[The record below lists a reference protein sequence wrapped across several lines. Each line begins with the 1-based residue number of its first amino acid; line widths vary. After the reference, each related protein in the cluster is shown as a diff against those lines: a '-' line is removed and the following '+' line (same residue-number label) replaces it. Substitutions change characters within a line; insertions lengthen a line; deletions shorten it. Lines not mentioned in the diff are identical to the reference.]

1 MEFITKCP
9 FCDNNNWIT
18 WHHVGCPYSY
28 DQEIDIK
35 GNIKCDCNTKYNI
48 LDAEFN
54 CQSEE
59 HLRKHGDKYVGF
71 TRKNQIRKISVMI
84 GKMQNCSTNFEDKL
98 IDYPFQMNI
107 HELSKDKFI
116 DCLYDLFNKQE
127 KEVYN
132 NFLDMLYGK
141 FGISI
146 TEMFLKPYNEKLYA
160 TDLTKLDK
168 DAMGR
173 FFPYANISEIINN
186 MKNHSN
192 TSYNNTFMYPKKGAQ
207 VIVNKLCE
215 KVDMNKVML
224 NTSVTSID
232 LNKKE
237 VTLSTK
243 EVISY
248 NNLINTIPFNKFL
261 SLLNIQEYTNFS
273 NELSYNKVL
282 VFNLGFDKKSTYNN
296 TDWIYFPDKNINF
309 YRAGF
314 YDNILS
320 NDKLSMY
327 IEIGYS
333 KESIIDESTINK
345 ELSLTLDNLKKC
357 KIIDDTFKLVKYE
370 SIIMDPAYVHIDT
383 LHDKLVKEIIND
395 LETKNVYSVGR
406 YGSWTYSSM
415 EDAMLQSKELVEKL

>member
-1 MEFITKCP
+1 MKVNNLIIGGGISGLTLANYITDYLIVEKDSSLGGYARTHYVDDYIWDYAGHFFHFKTDEFKSMFINSMDKN
-9 FCDNNNWIT
+9 DYI
-18 WHHVGCPYSY
+18 
-28 DQEIDIK
+28 IK
-35 GNIKCDCNTKYNI
+35 NKNTYI
-48 LDAEFN
+48 
-54 CQSEE
+54 
-59 HLRKHGDKYVGF
+59 Y
-71 TRKNQIRKISVMI
+71 
-84 GKMQNCSTNFEDKL
+84 FEDKL

-116 DCLYDLFNKQE
+116 DCLYDLFNKHE

-320 NDKLSMY
+320 TDKLSMY

>member
-1 MEFITKCP
+1 MKVNNLIIGGGISGLTLANYITDYLIVEKDSSLGGYARTHYVDDYIWDYAGHFFHFKTDEFKSMFINSMDKN
-9 FCDNNNWIT
+9 DYI
-18 WHHVGCPYSY
+18 
-28 DQEIDIK
+28 IK
-35 GNIKCDCNTKYNI
+35 NKNTYI
-48 LDAEFN
+48 
-54 CQSEE
+54 
-59 HLRKHGDKYVGF
+59 Y
-71 TRKNQIRKISVMI
+71 
-84 GKMQNCSTNFEDKL
+84 FEDKL

-127 KEVYN
+127 KEVYT

-320 NDKLSMY
+320 TDKLSMY

>member
-1 MEFITKCP
+1 MKVNNLIIGGGISGLTLANYITDYLIVEKDSSLGGYARTHYVDDYIWDYAGHFFHFKTDEFKSMFINSMDKN
-9 FCDNNNWIT
+9 DYI
-18 WHHVGCPYSY
+18 
-28 DQEIDIK
+28 IK
-35 GNIKCDCNTKYNI
+35 NKNTYI
-48 LDAEFN
+48 
-54 CQSEE
+54 
-59 HLRKHGDKYVGF
+59 Y
-71 TRKNQIRKISVMI
+71 
-84 GKMQNCSTNFEDKL
+84 FEDKL

-107 HELSKDKFI
+107 RELSKDKFI

-127 KEVYN
+127 KKVYT

-320 NDKLSMY
+320 TDKLSMY

-333 KESIIDESTINK
+333 KESVIDESTINK

>member
-1 MEFITKCP
+1 MKVNNLIIGGGISGLTLANYITDYLIVEKDSSLGGYARTHYVDDYIWDYAGHFFHFKTDEFKSMFINSMDKN
-9 FCDNNNWIT
+9 DYI
-18 WHHVGCPYSY
+18 
-28 DQEIDIK
+28 IK
-35 GNIKCDCNTKYNI
+35 NKNTYI
-48 LDAEFN
+48 
-54 CQSEE
+54 
-59 HLRKHGDKYVGF
+59 Y
-71 TRKNQIRKISVMI
+71 
-84 GKMQNCSTNFEDKL
+84 FEDKL

-127 KEVYN
+127 KKVYT

-320 NDKLSMY
+320 TDKLSMY

>member
-1 MEFITKCP
+1 MKVNNLIIGGGISGLTLANYITDYLIVEKDSSLGGYARTHYVDDYIWDYAGHFFHFKTDEFKSMFINSMDKN
-9 FCDNNNWIT
+9 DYI
-18 WHHVGCPYSY
+18 
-28 DQEIDIK
+28 IK
-35 GNIKCDCNTKYNI
+35 NKNTYI
-48 LDAEFN
+48 
-54 CQSEE
+54 
-59 HLRKHGDKYVGF
+59 Y
-71 TRKNQIRKISVMI
+71 
-84 GKMQNCSTNFEDKL
+84 FEDKL

-127 KEVYN
+127 KEVYT

-320 NDKLSMY
+320 TDKLSMY

-383 LHDKLVKEIIND
+383 EHDKKVKQIINE
-395 LETKNVYSVGR
+395 LEKDNVYSVGR

>member
-1 MEFITKCP
+1 MKVNNLIIGGGISGLTLANYITDYLIVEKDSSLGGYARTHYVDDYIWDYAGHFFHFKTEEFKSMFINSMDK
-9 FCDNNNWIT
+9 NNYI
-18 WHHVGCPYSY
+18 
-28 DQEIDIK
+28 IK
-35 GNIKCDCNTKYNI
+35 NKNTYI
-48 LDAEFN
+48 
-54 CQSEE
+54 
-59 HLRKHGDKYVGF
+59 Y
-71 TRKNQIRKISVMI
+71 
-84 GKMQNCSTNFEDKL
+84 FEDKL

-127 KEVYN
+127 KEVYT

-141 FGISI
+141 FGTSI

-243 EVISY
+243 DVITY

-320 NDKLSMY
+320 TDKLSMY

-383 LHDKLVKEIIND
+383 LHDKKVKEIIND

>member
-1 MEFITKCP
+1 MKVNNLIIGGGISGLTLANYITDYLIVEKDSSLGGYARTHYVDDYIWDYAGHFFHFKTDEFKSMFINSMDKK
-9 FCDNNNWIT
+9 DYI
-18 WHHVGCPYSY
+18 
-28 DQEIDIK
+28 IK
-35 GNIKCDCNTKYNI
+35 NKNTYI
-48 LDAEFN
+48 
-54 CQSEE
+54 
-59 HLRKHGDKYVGF
+59 Y
-71 TRKNQIRKISVMI
+71 
-84 GKMQNCSTNFEDKL
+84 FEDKL

-248 NNLINTIPFNKFL
+248 DNLINTIPFNKFL

-320 NDKLSMY
+320 TDKLSMY

>member
-1 MEFITKCP
+1 MKVNNLIIGGGISGLTLANYITDYLIVEKDSSLGGYTRTHYVDDYIWDYAGHFFHFKTDEFKSMFINSMDKN
-9 FCDNNNWIT
+9 DYI
-18 WHHVGCPYSY
+18 
-28 DQEIDIK
+28 IK
-35 GNIKCDCNTKYNI
+35 NKNTYI
-48 LDAEFN
+48 
-54 CQSEE
+54 
-59 HLRKHGDKYVGF
+59 Y
-71 TRKNQIRKISVMI
+71 
-84 GKMQNCSTNFEDKL
+84 FEDKL

-127 KEVYN
+127 KEVYT

-248 NNLINTIPFNKFL
+248 DNLINTIPFNKFL

-320 NDKLSMY
+320 TDKLSMY

>member
-1 MEFITKCP
+1 MKVNNLIIGGGISGLTLANYITDYLIVEKDSSLGGYARTHYVDDYIWDYAGHFFHFKTDEFKSMFINSMDKN
-9 FCDNNNWIT
+9 DYI
-18 WHHVGCPYSY
+18 
-28 DQEIDIK
+28 IK
-35 GNIKCDCNTKYNI
+35 NKNTYI
-48 LDAEFN
+48 
-54 CQSEE
+54 
-59 HLRKHGDKYVGF
+59 Y
-71 TRKNQIRKISVMI
+71 
-84 GKMQNCSTNFEDKL
+84 FEDKL

-127 KEVYN
+127 KEVYT

-237 VTLSTK
+237 ATLSNGET
-243 EVISY
+243 VSY
-248 NNLINTIPFNKFL
+248 NNLVNTIPFNKFL
-261 SLLNIQEYTNFS
+261 NLLNIQEYTSFS

-320 NDKLSMY
+320 TDKLSMY

-383 LHDKLVKEIIND
+383 EHDKKVKQIINE
-395 LETKNVYSVGR
+395 LEKDNVYSVGR

-415 EDAMLQSKELVEKL
+415 EDAMLQSKELVKKI

>member
-1 MEFITKCP
+1 MKVNNLIIGGGISGLTLANYITDYIIVEKDSSLGGYARTHYVDDYIWDYAGHFFHFKTDEFKSMFINSMDKN
-9 FCDNNNWIT
+9 DYI
-18 WHHVGCPYSY
+18 
-28 DQEIDIK
+28 IK
-35 GNIKCDCNTKYNI
+35 NKNTYI
-48 LDAEFN
+48 
-54 CQSEE
+54 
-59 HLRKHGDKYVGF
+59 Y
-71 TRKNQIRKISVMI
+71 
-84 GKMQNCSTNFEDKL
+84 FEDKL

-160 TDLTKLDK
+160 TELTKLDK

-215 KVDMNKVML
+215 KVDMNKVVL

-320 NDKLSMY
+320 TDKLSMY

-333 KESIIDESTINK
+333 KESVIDESTINK

>member
-1 MEFITKCP
+1 MKVNNLIIGGGISGLTLANYITDYLIVEKDSSLGGYARTHYVDDYIWDYAGHFFHFKTDEFKSMFINSMDKK
-9 FCDNNNWIT
+9 DYI
-18 WHHVGCPYSY
+18 
-28 DQEIDIK
+28 IK
-35 GNIKCDCNTKYNI
+35 NKNTYI
-48 LDAEFN
+48 
-54 CQSEE
+54 
-59 HLRKHGDKYVGF
+59 Y
-71 TRKNQIRKISVMI
+71 
-84 GKMQNCSTNFEDKL
+84 FEDKL

-127 KEVYN
+127 KKVYT

-320 NDKLSMY
+320 TDKLSMY

-383 LHDKLVKEIIND
+383 LYDKLVKEIIND

>member
-1 MEFITKCP
+1 MKVNNLIIGGGISGLTLANYITDYLIVEKDSSLGGYARTHYVDDYIWDYAGHFFHFKTDEFKSMFINSMDKK
-9 FCDNNNWIT
+9 DYI
-18 WHHVGCPYSY
+18 
-28 DQEIDIK
+28 IK
-35 GNIKCDCNTKYNI
+35 NKNTYI
-48 LDAEFN
+48 
-54 CQSEE
+54 
-59 HLRKHGDKYVGF
+59 Y
-71 TRKNQIRKISVMI
+71 
-84 GKMQNCSTNFEDKL
+84 FEDKL

-127 KEVYN
+127 KKVYT

-173 FFPYANISEIINN
+173 FFPYANIKEIINN

-320 NDKLSMY
+320 TDKLSMY

-406 YGSWTYSSM
+406 YGNWTYSSM

>member
-1 MEFITKCP
+1 MKVNNLIIGGGISGLTLANYITDYLIVEKDSSLGGYARTHYVDDYIWDYAGHFFHFKTDEFKSMFINSMDKK
-9 FCDNNNWIT
+9 DYI
-18 WHHVGCPYSY
+18 
-28 DQEIDIK
+28 IK
-35 GNIKCDCNTKYNI
+35 NKNTYI
-48 LDAEFN
+48 
-54 CQSEE
+54 
-59 HLRKHGDKYVGF
+59 Y
-71 TRKNQIRKISVMI
+71 
-84 GKMQNCSTNFEDKL
+84 FEDKL

-127 KEVYN
+127 KKVYT

-237 VTLSTK
+237 VTLFTK

-248 NNLINTIPFNKFL
+248 DNLINTIPFNKFL

-320 NDKLSMY
+320 TDKLSMY

>member
-1 MEFITKCP
+1 MKVNNLIIGGGISGLTLANYITDYLIVEKDSSLGGYARTHYVDDYIWDYAGHFFHFKTDEFKSMFINSMDKN
-9 FCDNNNWIT
+9 DYI
-18 WHHVGCPYSY
+18 
-28 DQEIDIK
+28 IK
-35 GNIKCDCNTKYNI
+35 NKNTYKY
-48 LDAEFN
+48 
-54 CQSEE
+54 
-59 HLRKHGDKYVGF
+59 
-71 TRKNQIRKISVMI
+71 
-84 GKMQNCSTNFEDKL
+84 FEDKL

-127 KEVYN
+127 KEVYT

-320 NDKLSMY
+320 TDKLSMY

>member
-1 MEFITKCP
+1 MKVNNLIIGGGISGLTLANYITDYLIVEKDSSLGGYARTHYVDDYIWDYAGHFFHFKTDEFKSMFINSMDKN
-9 FCDNNNWIT
+9 DYI
-18 WHHVGCPYSY
+18 
-28 DQEIDIK
+28 IK
-35 GNIKCDCNTKYNI
+35 NKNTYI
-48 LDAEFN
+48 
-54 CQSEE
+54 
-59 HLRKHGDKYVGF
+59 Y
-71 TRKNQIRKISVMI
+71 
-84 GKMQNCSTNFEDKL
+84 FEDKL

-127 KEVYN
+127 KKVYT

-320 NDKLSMY
+320 TDKLSMY

-333 KESIIDESTINK
+333 KESVIDESTINK

>member
-1 MEFITKCP
+1 MKVNNLIIGGGISGLTLANYITDYLIVEKDSSLGGYARTHYVDDYIWDYAGHFFHFKTDEFKSMFINSMDKN
-9 FCDNNNWIT
+9 DYI
-18 WHHVGCPYSY
+18 
-28 DQEIDIK
+28 IK
-35 GNIKCDCNTKYNI
+35 NKNTYI
-48 LDAEFN
+48 
-54 CQSEE
+54 
-59 HLRKHGDKYVGF
+59 Y
-71 TRKNQIRKISVMI
+71 
-84 GKMQNCSTNFEDKL
+84 FEDKL

-237 VTLSTK
+237 ATLSNGET
-243 EVISY
+243 VSY
-248 NNLINTIPFNKFL
+248 NNLVNTIPFNKFL
-261 SLLNIQEYTNFS
+261 NLLNIQEYTSFS

-320 NDKLSMY
+320 TDKLSMY

>member
-1 MEFITKCP
+1 MKVNNLIIGGGISGLTLANYITDYLIVEKDSSLGGYARTHYVDDYIWDYAGHFFHFKTDEFKSMFINSMDKN
-9 FCDNNNWIT
+9 DYI
-18 WHHVGCPYSY
+18 
-28 DQEIDIK
+28 IK
-35 GNIKCDCNTKYNI
+35 NKNTYI
-48 LDAEFN
+48 
-54 CQSEE
+54 
-59 HLRKHGDKYVGF
+59 Y
-71 TRKNQIRKISVMI
+71 
-84 GKMQNCSTNFEDKL
+84 FEDKL

-261 SLLNIQEYTNFS
+261 SLLNIQKYTNFS

-320 NDKLSMY
+320 TDKLSMY

>member
-1 MEFITKCP
+1 MKVNNLIIGGGISGLTLANYITDYLIVEKDSSLGGYARTHYVDDYIWDYAGHFFHFKTDEFKSMFINSMDKN
-9 FCDNNNWIT
+9 DYI
-18 WHHVGCPYSY
+18 
-28 DQEIDIK
+28 IK
-35 GNIKCDCNTKYNI
+35 NKNTYI
-48 LDAEFN
+48 
-54 CQSEE
+54 
-59 HLRKHGDKYVGF
+59 Y
-71 TRKNQIRKISVMI
+71 
-84 GKMQNCSTNFEDKL
+84 FEDKL

-127 KEVYN
+127 KEVYT

-320 NDKLSMY
+320 TDKLSMY

-383 LHDKLVKEIIND
+383 EHDKKVKQIINE

>member
-1 MEFITKCP
+1 MKVNNLIIGGGISGLTLANYITDYLIVEKDSSLGGYARTHYVDDYIWDYAGHFFHFKTEEFKSMFINSMDKN
-9 FCDNNNWIT
+9 DYI
-18 WHHVGCPYSY
+18 
-28 DQEIDIK
+28 IK
-35 GNIKCDCNTKYNI
+35 NKNTYI
-48 LDAEFN
+48 
-54 CQSEE
+54 
-59 HLRKHGDKYVGF
+59 Y
-71 TRKNQIRKISVMI
+71 
-84 GKMQNCSTNFEDKL
+84 FEDKL

-127 KEVYN
+127 KEVYT

-248 NNLINTIPFNKFL
+248 DNLINTIPFNKFL

-320 NDKLSMY
+320 TDKLSMY

-383 LHDKLVKEIIND
+383 LHDKLAKKIIND

>member
-1 MEFITKCP
+1 
-9 FCDNNNWIT
+9 
-18 WHHVGCPYSY
+18 
-28 DQEIDIK
+28 
-35 GNIKCDCNTKYNI
+35 
-48 LDAEFN
+48 
-54 CQSEE
+54 
-59 HLRKHGDKYVGF
+59 
-71 TRKNQIRKISVMI
+71 
-84 GKMQNCSTNFEDKL
+84 
-98 IDYPFQMNI
+98 
-107 HELSKDKFI
+107 
-116 DCLYDLFNKQE
+116 
-127 KEVYN
+127 
-132 NFLDMLYGK
+132 MLYGK

-320 NDKLSMY
+320 TDKLSMY

>member
-1 MEFITKCP
+1 MKVNNLIIGGGISGLTLANYITDYLIVEKDSSLGGYARTHYVDDYIWDYAGHFFHFKTDEFKSMFINSMDKN
-9 FCDNNNWIT
+9 DYI
-18 WHHVGCPYSY
+18 
-28 DQEIDIK
+28 IK
-35 GNIKCDCNTKYNI
+35 NKNTYI
-48 LDAEFN
+48 
-54 CQSEE
+54 
-59 HLRKHGDKYVGF
+59 Y
-71 TRKNQIRKISVMI
+71 
-84 GKMQNCSTNFEDKL
+84 FEDKL

-248 NNLINTIPFNKFL
+248 DNLINTIPFNKFL

-320 NDKLSMY
+320 TDKLSMY

>member
-1 MEFITKCP
+1 MKVNNLIIGGGISGLTLANYITDYLIVEKDSSLGGYARTHYIDDYIWDYAGHFFHFKTDEFKSMFINSMDKK
-9 FCDNNNWIT
+9 DYI
-18 WHHVGCPYSY
+18 
-28 DQEIDIK
+28 IK
-35 GNIKCDCNTKYNI
+35 NKNTYI
-48 LDAEFN
+48 
-54 CQSEE
+54 
-59 HLRKHGDKYVGF
+59 Y
-71 TRKNQIRKISVMI
+71 
-84 GKMQNCSTNFEDKL
+84 FEDKL

-127 KEVYN
+127 KKVYT

-173 FFPYANISEIINN
+173 FFPYANIKEIINN

-248 NNLINTIPFNKFL
+248 DNLINTIPFNKFL

-320 NDKLSMY
+320 TDKLSMY

>member
-1 MEFITKCP
+1 MKVNNLIIGGGISGLTLANYITDYLIVEKDSSLGGYARTHYVDDYIWDYAGHFFHFKTDEFKSMFINSMDKK
-9 FCDNNNWIT
+9 DYI
-18 WHHVGCPYSY
+18 
-28 DQEIDIK
+28 IK
-35 GNIKCDCNTKYNI
+35 NKNTYI
-48 LDAEFN
+48 
-54 CQSEE
+54 
-59 HLRKHGDKYVGF
+59 Y
-71 TRKNQIRKISVMI
+71 
-84 GKMQNCSTNFEDKL
+84 FEDKL

-127 KEVYN
+127 KEVYT

-320 NDKLSMY
+320 TDKLSMY

>member
-1 MEFITKCP
+1 MKVNNLIIGGGISGLTLANYITDYLIVEKDSSLGGYARTHYVDDYIWDYAGHFFHFKTDEFKSMFINSMDKN
-9 FCDNNNWIT
+9 DYI
-18 WHHVGCPYSY
+18 
-28 DQEIDIK
+28 IK
-35 GNIKCDCNTKYNI
+35 NKNTYI
-48 LDAEFN
+48 
-54 CQSEE
+54 
-59 HLRKHGDKYVGF
+59 Y
-71 TRKNQIRKISVMI
+71 
-84 GKMQNCSTNFEDKL
+84 FEDKL

-127 KEVYN
+127 KEVYT

-320 NDKLSMY
+320 TDKLSMY

-370 SIIMDPAYVHIDT
+370 SVIMDPAYVHIDT

>member
-1 MEFITKCP
+1 MKVNNLIIGGGISGLTLANYITDYLIVEKDSSLGGYARTHYVDDYIWDYAGHFFHFKTEEFKSMFINSMDKN
-9 FCDNNNWIT
+9 DYI
-18 WHHVGCPYSY
+18 
-28 DQEIDIK
+28 IK
-35 GNIKCDCNTKYNI
+35 NKNTYI
-48 LDAEFN
+48 
-54 CQSEE
+54 
-59 HLRKHGDKYVGF
+59 Y
-71 TRKNQIRKISVMI
+71 
-84 GKMQNCSTNFEDKL
+84 FEDKL

-127 KEVYN
+127 KEVYT

-320 NDKLSMY
+320 TDKLSMY

-333 KESIIDESTINK
+333 KESVIDESTINK

>member
-1 MEFITKCP
+1 MKVNNLIIGGGISGLTLANYITDYLIVEKDSSLGGYARTHYIDDYIWDYAGHFFHFKTDEFKSMFINSMDKK
-9 FCDNNNWIT
+9 DYI
-18 WHHVGCPYSY
+18 
-28 DQEIDIK
+28 IK
-35 GNIKCDCNTKYNI
+35 NKNTYI
-48 LDAEFN
+48 
-54 CQSEE
+54 
-59 HLRKHGDKYVGF
+59 Y
-71 TRKNQIRKISVMI
+71 
-84 GKMQNCSTNFEDKL
+84 FEDKL

-127 KEVYN
+127 KKVYT

-173 FFPYANISEIINN
+173 FFPYANIKEIINN

-320 NDKLSMY
+320 TDKLSMY

-395 LETKNVYSVGR
+395 LETKKCILSWKIWQLDILFNGR
-406 YGSWTYSSM
+406 CYV
-415 EDAMLQSKELVEKL
+415 AK

>member
-1 MEFITKCP
+1 MKVNNLIIGGGISGLTLANYITDYLIVEKDSSLGGYARTHYVDDYIWDYAGHFFHFKTDEFKSKFINSMDKN
-9 FCDNNNWIT
+9 DYI
-18 WHHVGCPYSY
+18 
-28 DQEIDIK
+28 IK
-35 GNIKCDCNTKYNI
+35 NKNTYI
-48 LDAEFN
+48 
-54 CQSEE
+54 
-59 HLRKHGDKYVGF
+59 Y
-71 TRKNQIRKISVMI
+71 
-84 GKMQNCSTNFEDKL
+84 FEDKL

-127 KEVYN
+127 KEVYT

-141 FGISI
+141 FGVSI

-173 FFPYANISEIINN
+173 FFPYANITEIINN

-237 VTLSTK
+237 ATLSNGET
-243 EVISY
+243 VSY
-248 NNLINTIPFNKFL
+248 NNLVNTIPFNKFL
-261 SLLNIQEYTNFS
+261 NLLNIQEYTSFS

-320 NDKLSMY
+320 TDKLSMY

-383 LHDKLVKEIIND
+383 EHDKKVKEIIND

>member
-1 MEFITKCP
+1 MKINNLIIGGGISGLTLANYITDYLIVEKDSSLGGYARTHYVDDYIWDYAGHFFHFKTDEFKSMFINSMDKN
-9 FCDNNNWIT
+9 DYI
-18 WHHVGCPYSY
+18 
-28 DQEIDIK
+28 IK
-35 GNIKCDCNTKYNI
+35 NKNTYI
-48 LDAEFN
+48 
-54 CQSEE
+54 
-59 HLRKHGDKYVGF
+59 Y
-71 TRKNQIRKISVMI
+71 
-84 GKMQNCSTNFEDKL
+84 FEDKL

-127 KEVYN
+127 KEVYT

-320 NDKLSMY
+320 TDKLSMY

-415 EDAMLQSKELVEKL
+415 EDAMLQSKELVEKI

>member
-1 MEFITKCP
+1 MKVNNLIIGGGISGLTLANYITDYLIVEKDSSLGGYARTHYIDDYIWDYAGHFFHFKTDEFKSMFINSMDKN
-9 FCDNNNWIT
+9 DYI
-18 WHHVGCPYSY
+18 
-28 DQEIDIK
+28 IK
-35 GNIKCDCNTKYNI
+35 NKNTYI
-48 LDAEFN
+48 
-54 CQSEE
+54 
-59 HLRKHGDKYVGF
+59 Y
-71 TRKNQIRKISVMI
+71 
-84 GKMQNCSTNFEDKL
+84 FEDKL

-127 KEVYN
+127 KEVYT

-248 NNLINTIPFNKFL
+248 DNLINTIPFNKFL

-320 NDKLSMY
+320 TDKLSMY

>member
-1 MEFITKCP
+1 MKVNNLIIGGGISGLTLANYITDYLIVEKDSSLGGYARTHYVDDYIWDYAGHFFHFKTDEFKSMFINSMDKN
-9 FCDNNNWIT
+9 DYI
-18 WHHVGCPYSY
+18 
-28 DQEIDIK
+28 IK
-35 GNIKCDCNTKYNI
+35 NKNTYI
-48 LDAEFN
+48 
-54 CQSEE
+54 
-59 HLRKHGDKYVGF
+59 Y
-71 TRKNQIRKISVMI
+71 
-84 GKMQNCSTNFEDKL
+84 FEDKL

-320 NDKLSMY
+320 SDKLSMY

-383 LHDKLVKEIIND
+383 EHDKKVKEIIND

>member
-1 MEFITKCP
+1 MKVNNLIIGGGISGLTLANYITDYLIVEKDSSLGGYARTHYVDDYIWDYAGHFFHFKTDEFKSMFINSMDKN
-9 FCDNNNWIT
+9 DYI
-18 WHHVGCPYSY
+18 
-28 DQEIDIK
+28 IK
-35 GNIKCDCNTKYNI
+35 NKNTYI
-48 LDAEFN
+48 
-54 CQSEE
+54 
-59 HLRKHGDKYVGF
+59 Y
-71 TRKNQIRKISVMI
+71 
-84 GKMQNCSTNFEDKL
+84 FEDKL

-320 NDKLSMY
+320 TDKLSMY

>member
-1 MEFITKCP
+1 MKVNNLIIGGGISGLTLANYITDYLIVEKDSSLGGYARTHYVDDYIWDYAGHFFHFKTDGFKSMFINSMDKN
-9 FCDNNNWIT
+9 DYI
-18 WHHVGCPYSY
+18 
-28 DQEIDIK
+28 IK
-35 GNIKCDCNTKYNI
+35 NKNTYI
-48 LDAEFN
+48 
-54 CQSEE
+54 
-59 HLRKHGDKYVGF
+59 Y
-71 TRKNQIRKISVMI
+71 
-84 GKMQNCSTNFEDKL
+84 FEDKL

-320 NDKLSMY
+320 SDKLSMY

>member
-1 MEFITKCP
+1 MKVNNLIIGGGISGLTLANYITDYLIVEKDSSLGGYARTHYVDDYIWDYAGHFFHFKTDEFKSMFINSMDKN
-9 FCDNNNWIT
+9 DYI
-18 WHHVGCPYSY
+18 
-28 DQEIDIK
+28 IK
-35 GNIKCDCNTKYNI
+35 NKNTYI
-48 LDAEFN
+48 
-54 CQSEE
+54 
-59 HLRKHGDKYVGF
+59 Y
-71 TRKNQIRKISVMI
+71 
-84 GKMQNCSTNFEDKL
+84 FEDKL

-192 TSYNNTFMYPKKGAQ
+192 TSYSNTFMYPKKGAQ

-320 NDKLSMY
+320 TDKLSMY

>member
-1 MEFITKCP
+1 MKVNNLIIGGGISGLTLANYITDYLIVEKDSSLGGYARTHYVDDYIWDYAGHFFHFKTDEFKSMFI
-9 FCDNNNWIT
+9 NNMDKNDYI
-18 WHHVGCPYSY
+18 
-28 DQEIDIK
+28 IK
-35 GNIKCDCNTKYNI
+35 NKNTYI
-48 LDAEFN
+48 
-54 CQSEE
+54 
-59 HLRKHGDKYVGF
+59 Y
-71 TRKNQIRKISVMI
+71 
-84 GKMQNCSTNFEDKL
+84 FEDKL

-127 KEVYN
+127 KEVYT

-320 NDKLSMY
+320 TDKLSMY

>member
-1 MEFITKCP
+1 MKVNNLIIGGGISGLTLANYITDYIIVEKDSSLGGYARTHYVDDYIWDYAGHFFHFKTDEFKSMFI
-9 FCDNNNWIT
+9 NNMDKNDYI
-18 WHHVGCPYSY
+18 
-28 DQEIDIK
+28 IK
-35 GNIKCDCNTKYNI
+35 NKNTYI
-48 LDAEFN
+48 
-54 CQSEE
+54 
-59 HLRKHGDKYVGF
+59 Y
-71 TRKNQIRKISVMI
+71 
-84 GKMQNCSTNFEDKL
+84 FEDKL

-127 KEVYN
+127 KEVYT

-173 FFPYANISEIINN
+173 FFPYANITEIINN

-237 VTLSTK
+237 ATLSNGET
-243 EVISY
+243 VSY
-248 NNLINTIPFNKFL
+248 NNLVNTIPFNKFL
-261 SLLNIQEYTNFS
+261 NLLNIQEYTSFS

-320 NDKLSMY
+320 TDKLSMY

-383 LHDKLVKEIIND
+383 EHDKKVKQIINE
-395 LETKNVYSVGR
+395 LEKDNVYSVGR

-415 EDAMLQSKELVEKL
+415 EDAMLQSKELVKKI

>member
-1 MEFITKCP
+1 MKVNNLIIGGGISGLTLANYITDYLIVEKDSSLGGYARTHYVDDYIWDYAGHFFHFKTDEFKSMFINSMDKN
-9 FCDNNNWIT
+9 DYI
-18 WHHVGCPYSY
+18 
-28 DQEIDIK
+28 IK
-35 GNIKCDCNTKYNI
+35 NKNTYI
-48 LDAEFN
+48 
-54 CQSEE
+54 
-59 HLRKHGDKYVGF
+59 Y
-71 TRKNQIRKISVMI
+71 
-84 GKMQNCSTNFEDKL
+84 FEDKL

-107 HELSKDKFI
+107 HELPKDKFI

-127 KEVYN
+127 KEVYT

-141 FGISI
+141 FGVSI

-320 NDKLSMY
+320 TDKLSMY

-415 EDAMLQSKELVEKL
+415 EDAMLQSKELIEKL

>member
-1 MEFITKCP
+1 MKVNNLIIGGGISGLTLANYITDYLIVEKDSSLGGYARTHYVDDYIWDYAGHFFHFKTDEFKSMFINSMDKN
-9 FCDNNNWIT
+9 DYI
-18 WHHVGCPYSY
+18 
-28 DQEIDIK
+28 IK
-35 GNIKCDCNTKYNI
+35 NKNTYI
-48 LDAEFN
+48 
-54 CQSEE
+54 
-59 HLRKHGDKYVGF
+59 Y
-71 TRKNQIRKISVMI
+71 
-84 GKMQNCSTNFEDKL
+84 FEDKL

-127 KEVYN
+127 KEVYT

-320 NDKLSMY
+320 TDKLSMY

-333 KESIIDESTINK
+333 KESVIDESTINK

-357 KIIDDTFKLVKYE
+357 KIIDDIFKLVKYE

>member
-1 MEFITKCP
+1 MKVNNLIIGGGISGLTLANYITDYLIVEKDSSLGGYARTHYVDDYIWDYAGHFFHFKTDEFKSMFINSMDKN
-9 FCDNNNWIT
+9 DYI
-18 WHHVGCPYSY
+18 
-28 DQEIDIK
+28 IK
-35 GNIKCDCNTKYNI
+35 NKNTYI
-48 LDAEFN
+48 
-54 CQSEE
+54 
-59 HLRKHGDKYVGF
+59 Y
-71 TRKNQIRKISVMI
+71 
-84 GKMQNCSTNFEDKL
+84 FEDKL

-127 KEVYN
+127 KEVYT

-248 NNLINTIPFNKFL
+248 DNLINTIPFNKFL

-320 NDKLSMY
+320 TDKLSMY

>member
-1 MEFITKCP
+1 MKVNNLIIGGGISGLTLANYITDYLIVEKDSSLGGYARTHYVDDYIWDYAGHFFHFKTDEFKSMFINSMDKN
-9 FCDNNNWIT
+9 DYI
-18 WHHVGCPYSY
+18 
-28 DQEIDIK
+28 IK
-35 GNIKCDCNTKYNI
+35 NKNTYI
-48 LDAEFN
+48 
-54 CQSEE
+54 
-59 HLRKHGDKYVGF
+59 Y
-71 TRKNQIRKISVMI
+71 
-84 GKMQNCSTNFEDKL
+84 FEDKL

-127 KEVYN
+127 KEVYT

-273 NELSYNKVL
+273 NELSYNNVL

-320 NDKLSMY
+320 TDKLSMY

-415 EDAMLQSKELVEKL
+415 EDALLQSKELVEKL